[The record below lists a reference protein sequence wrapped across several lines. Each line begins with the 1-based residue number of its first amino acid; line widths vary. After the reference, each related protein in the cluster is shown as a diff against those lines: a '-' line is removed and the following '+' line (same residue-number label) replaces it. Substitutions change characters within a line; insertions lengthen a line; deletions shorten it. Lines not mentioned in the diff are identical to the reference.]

1 MNPLSTKLISSVST
15 FSSSQ
20 PVPACSAQ
28 ATSRPFIDILSI
40 HFGSPSFGPGYHA
53 IRLDLFQLPMKWNMG
68 NSPSNKA
75 SRSIHRHQM
84 VLIPIFF
91 RFSFGFGSLPLPVPY
106 SSFESRPIAMRRIL
120 CRSVEESSLCF
131 LLNREIGEGSA
142 SPVERDTLQS
152 VTLRLPSV
160 SAFFQRNEGSLL
172 KVRWG
177 PVFSRGFAKGPAC

>member
-1 MNPLSTKLISSVST
+1 
-15 FSSSQ
+15 
-20 PVPACSAQ
+20 
-28 ATSRPFIDILSI
+28 
-40 HFGSPSFGPGYHA
+40 
-53 IRLDLFQLPMKWNMG
+53 
-68 NSPSNKA
+68 
-75 SRSIHRHQM
+75 M